1 MAILSNVSISLKD
14 IVLLII
20 GGIIGWNKGKTEI
33 RHDDIRQE
41 NPLKIYLD
49 TTARVIGKPQ
59 IFLENDNID
68 FDIQKVAKNCYQ
80 IDFECINPREWIQA
94 NFYITGNPYTKVT
107 DQGRIFGQ
115 ETQFDTTTDDTIAT
129 LYERVLSL
137 LIALFLTST
146 PFMLIIG
153 LIWYF
158 ISGYSPSQLIQEQD
172 SIPYFLGLFI
182 YLGICGTFV
191 FVFAFILPSIKRRQV
206 PRNYPIEEDF
216 KPNPLQVIKIYWIT
230 AITGKRYEVSNSQYF
245 FGKIVSGNE
254 VVDE

>member
-1 MAILSNVSISLKD
+1 
-14 IVLLII
+14 
-20 GGIIGWNKGKTEI
+20 
-33 RHDDIRQE
+33 
-41 NPLKIYLD
+41 
-49 TTARVIGKPQ
+49 
-59 IFLENDNID
+59 
-68 FDIQKVAKNCYQ
+68 
-80 IDFECINPREWIQA
+80 
-94 NFYITGNPYTKVT
+94 
-107 DQGRIFGQ
+107 
-115 ETQFDTTTDDTIAT
+115 
-129 LYERVLSL
+129 
-137 LIALFLTST
+137 
-146 PFMLIIG
+146 MLIIG

-206 PRNYPIEEDF
+206 PRNYLIEEDF